1 MKVRKAVVCKTV
13 EGPVRYRE
21 GKNKGT
27 KYKKM
32 GSEREEAIYTNL
44 GTL

>member
-13 EGPVRYRE
+13 EGTVRYRE

-27 KYKKM
+27 KYKNM
-32 GSEREEAIYTNL
+32 DNEREEAIYTKL
-44 GTL
+44 GML